1 VSTTLPTS
9 SRRPL
14 WRTLLLAALIFIAG
28 GITGGAT
35 AAIVIARRIQVVI
48 KSPELLPDRLTSR
61 LTRHLDLTE
70 AEQARVHATL
80 VKHQPR
86 LMELR
91 REMQPKVMAEL
102 DQIRI
107 DIGAE
112 IDPSRR
118 AKLDATY
125 ESFLDNFVPP
135 LPPTARP

>member
-1 VSTTLPTS
+1 MTAPLPTT

-28 GITGGAT
+28 GLTGGAAT
-35 AAIVIARRIQVVI
+35 VIVVARRIHTIVQ
-48 KSPELLPDRLTSR
+48 SPESLPDRLTYR
-61 LTRHLDLTE
+61 LTRHLGLTE
-70 AEQARVHATL
+70 DEQSRVHATL
-80 VKHQPR
+80 VKHQIN
-86 LMELR
+86 LMAMR

-112 IDPSRR
+112 IDPARR

-125 ESFLDNFVPP
+125 QSLIDNWMPP
-135 LPPTARP
+135 LPATQP

>member
-1 VSTTLPTS
+1 VSNALPTT

-28 GITGGAT
+28 GITGGAAT
-35 AAIVIARRIQVVI
+35 VIVIVRRLHAVIQT
-48 KSPELLPDRLTSR
+48 PESLPDRLTAR
-61 LTRHLDLTE
+61 LTRHLGLTE
-70 AEQARVHATL
+70 DERARVHATL
-80 VKHQPR
+80 VKHQVN
-86 LMELR
+86 LLAMR

-112 IDPSRR
+112 IDPARR

-125 ESFLDNFVPP
+125 ETFIDNFVPP
-135 LPPTARP
+135 LPATTQP